1 MQYQNCGDT
10 ERKRE
15 PGTEPGPSGVSV
27 QEENPLYIRRARDGE
42 RRIVAKSVEEPSR
55 KAAIVCCMPVP

>member
-27 QEENPLYIRRARDGE
+27 EVEK
-42 RRIVAKSVEEPSR
+42 VAKSVEEPSR
-55 KAAIVCCMPVP
+55 KAAIVYCMPVP